1 MRALRPSRAVAVSL
15 RGGLAAAGGSGAG
28 VPVAKADP
36 GAQRPTC
43 VTPPWM
49 PWDPAPARRLPRRGG
64 RLRRSVLEI
73 TRAGP
78 RCARVNGLSTYRLS
92 FRIIPLNF
100 KLKR

>member
-64 RLRRSVLEI
+64 RLRRSVLET

-78 RCARVNGLSTYRLS
+78 LRASTDFRLIA
-92 FRIIPLNF
+92 FRF
-100 KLKR
+100 E